1 MKTRSIGF
9 RLTIWYAAALSAGF
23 ALFGALIWFSL
34 RHQMIAEIDHELDG
48 RAGRFINYF
57 TSESAEAGAGLRD
70 ELNEFCQALPAGH
83 YVVLQGAND
92 FRFHCPDKIDGDSRI
107 LRRRFNVGQTQF
119 DLEVGAPLGSV
130 AHTLDLMRLLLLGLS
145 PIVIV
150 IACIGG
156 AVLSHRALRP
166 VQGIA
171 AAALTISIENLS
183 ERLPVPPGGD
193 ELAVLTKVL
202 NSMLSRLESA
212 VKTLSRFVA
221 DASHELRT
229 PLAVIHTTAE
239 LALRRSRPPESYR
252 QSLERINS
260 ETQRMSQ
267 LVDDLLFL
275 ARSDIAAAQMPL
287 TAIDLR

>member
-1 MKTRSIGF
+1 MGIRHGNRRKYPGGLHAAAAAKDRHWRTQAAAHRSRLRLHAATAMMKTRSIGF

-34 RHQMIAEIDHELDG
+34 RLQMIAEIDHGLDG
-48 RAGRFINYF
+48 SASRFISYF
-57 TSESAEAGAGLRD
+57 TSESAEGGNGLRD

-83 YVVLQGAND
+83 YVVLQGENGFS
-92 FRFHCPDKIDGDSRI
+92 FRYPDRVDRNSRI
-107 LRRRFNVGQTQF
+107 LRRRFSVGKTTF
-119 DLEVGAPLGSV
+119 DLEVGAPVQSV
-130 AHTLDLMRLLLLGLS
+130 AHTLDLMRLLLLSLS

-183 ERLPVPPGGD
+183 ERLPVPAGGD
-193 ELAVLTKVL
+193 ELAALTKVL

-221 DASHELRT
+221 DASH
-229 PLAVIHTTAE
+229 
-239 LALRRSRPPESYR
+239 
-252 QSLERINS
+252 
-260 ETQRMSQ
+260 
-267 LVDDLLFL
+267 
-275 ARSDIAAAQMPL
+275 
-287 TAIDLR
+287 